1 MIPLAIPF
9 PVEAP
14 YQVKA
19 DLKRIEEDDFSTQW
33 LWRDAQLTQ
42 YLNGKLASL
51 ANQALC
57 PWLVKESAFET
68 NVIDVLIARL
78 AWVNPDLFVR
88 INDTAWQFIY
98 LGLQCDQ
105 AGNVHI
111 SRLLNTIE
119 ARCVQWLLFQ
129 KKAHRLWHCL
139 ALSLQEDFALMH
151 KTEHGFIAE
160 ALHVCFPSGWSPQTK
175 FTQDLSQI
183 HEPVAD
189 GDRLRA
195 STKPLS
201 IAMVNKGPFVRYV
214 WTLCSGDHLSEHPHL
229 KAQRAAA
236 SPYQAGATVFF
247 RCERQVTIP
256 FAEHSRSLFLIR
268 VFSAN
273 LEQVIDNKDRAT
285 TLIAAIESMTPASKQ
300 YKAIEA
306 FIPQTL
312 LVCQAALASGDSA

>member
-111 SRLLNTIE
+111 NRLLNSIE
-119 ARCVQWLLFQ
+119 ARCVQWLL
-129 KKAHRLWHCL
+129 
-139 ALSLQEDFALMH
+139 LQ
-151 KTEHGFIAE
+151 
-160 ALHVCFPSGWSPQTK
+160 
-175 FTQDLSQI
+175 
-183 HEPVAD
+183 
-189 GDRLRA
+189 
-195 STKPLS
+195 
-201 IAMVNKGPFVRYV
+201 NKGY
-214 WTLCSGDHLSEHPHL
+214 C
-229 KAQRAAA
+229 
-236 SPYQAGATVFF
+236 
-247 RCERQVTIP
+247 
-256 FAEHSRSLFLIR
+256 
-268 VFSAN
+268 
-273 LEQVIDNKDRAT
+273 
-285 TLIAAIESMTPASKQ
+285 
-300 YKAIEA
+300 
-306 FIPQTL
+306 
-312 LVCQAALASGDSA
+312 